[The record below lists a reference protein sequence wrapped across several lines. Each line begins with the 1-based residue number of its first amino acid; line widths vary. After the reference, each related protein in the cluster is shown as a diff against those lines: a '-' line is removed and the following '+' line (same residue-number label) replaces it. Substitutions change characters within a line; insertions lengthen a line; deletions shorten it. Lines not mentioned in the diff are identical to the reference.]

1 MPSPLPDNA
10 EPPVYALFQ
19 AQTVRDV
26 WREWREGINSGPS
39 LAQLEERWGSRW
51 RPKPAQK
58 IAFCRR
64 KVLINRILQL
74 TTQGKS
80 EDEAVE
86 ELERYCT
93 GRSLHKLITE
103 LTAQAQ
109 SGRGR
114 KRAWGMACIAAAG

>member
-1 MPSPLPDNA
+1 VPSPLPDDG

-19 AQTVRDV
+19 AQTVRDA

-39 LAQLEERWGSRW
+39 LAELEERWGSRW

-74 TTQGKS
+74 TTEGIT

-86 ELERYCT
+86 ELERCRA
-93 GRSLHKLITE
+93 GRSLRKLITE

-114 KRAWGMACIAAAG
+114 KRARGMACIAAAG